1 MQQDAQENNV
11 SDNGNNSNESTN
23 NESSESEENNIQF
36 DNGGAKIP
44 LQIDIDDLMST
55 LMEKNQKSKL
65 NCIVDKKRADEII
78 DHQPKMA
85 QLPFGINIRTDPRF
99 ERISGERIAIICESG
114 NVQK

>member
-1 MQQDAQENNV
+1 
-11 SDNGNNSNESTN
+11 
-23 NESSESEENNIQF
+23 
-36 DNGGAKIP
+36 
-44 LQIDIDDLMST
+44 MST

-78 DHQPKMA
+78 DHQPRMA